1 MGNRSYEQVC
11 PAAYALDIVGE
22 RWTLLIIR
30 ELAHGSRR
38 FTDLQ
43 HSLPGIGPNLLSD
56 RLKKLEQFD
65 VIRQRRLPPPAAST
79 VYELTETGA
88 LLRPVLVGLTQFG
101 LRYMPLPP
109 PSTDVVTP
117 NSLVGILWLRFR
129 RETAVSSPLRAELHA
144 NGDVVYAVIED
155 GTIRSGYGTIDD
167 CHLIVTGEPP
177 ALFNLI
183 LHEQKMDD
191 LLDREQ
197 IRLVK
202 GDSALLQLFLDHFAP
217 LT

>member
-56 RLKKLEQFD
+56 RLKKLDQFD

-79 VYELTETGA
+79 PITNPP
-88 LLRPVLVGLTQFG
+88 RP
-101 LRYMPLPP
+101 
-109 PSTDVVTP
+109 
-117 NSLVGILWLRFR
+117 RF
-129 RETAVSSPLRAELHA
+129 LRA
-144 NGDVVYAVIED
+144 
-155 GTIRSGYGTIDD
+155 IR
-167 CHLIVTGEPP
+167 
-177 ALFNLI
+177 
-183 LHEQKMDD
+183 
-191 LLDREQ
+191 
-197 IRLVK
+197 
-202 GDSALLQLFLDHFAP
+202 
-217 LT
+217 